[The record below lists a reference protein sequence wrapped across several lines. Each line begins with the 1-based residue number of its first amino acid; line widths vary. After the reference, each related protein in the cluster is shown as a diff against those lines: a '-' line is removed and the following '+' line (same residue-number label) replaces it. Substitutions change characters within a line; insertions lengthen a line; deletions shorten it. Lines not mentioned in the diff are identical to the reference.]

1 VASGST
7 WTTLEMLLD
16 FSSHFLPSVL
26 ILSDSDPSM
35 TMLADEMHHSMSALS
50 LTFVVVFE
58 AHMATIPTGA
68 SEMGRVVP
76 VRFLTKG
83 YYPRR

>member
-1 VASGST
+1 
-7 WTTLEMLLD
+7 
-16 FSSHFLPSVL
+16 
-26 ILSDSDPSM
+26 M